1 MSTCRPSIKDCLV
14 LIKVCQTLLF
24 TACMQCNPLE
34 ELVCPEPPTLVVSG
48 DLAKRIL
55 FIILKSLGA
64 HGVALILGG
73 MLLILGCIKLSFG
86 KLIFCRKTKAEAMAE
101 ELKKRGL
108 VNQQGEP
115 CIVKLA
121 TVMSYIAQV

>member
-1 MSTCRPSIKDCLV
+1 MPSMCMSV
-14 LIKVCQTLLF
+14 LF
-24 TACMQCNPLE
+24 TSCMQCSPLE
-34 ELVCPEPPTLVVSG
+34 GLVCPEPPTLVVSG

-64 HGVALILGG
+64 HGVALLLGG

-101 ELKKRGL
+101 ELKKKGL
-108 VNQQGEP
+108 VNQQGGSCSKTGNLHAIHSTSLWTDQVE
-115 CIVKLA
+115 LA
-121 TVMSYIAQV
+121 QG

>member
-1 MSTCRPSIKDCLV
+1 
-14 LIKVCQTLLF
+14 
-24 TACMQCNPLE
+24 MQCNPLE
-34 ELVCPEPPTLVVSG
+34 ELVCPKPPTLVVSG
-48 DLAKRIL
+48 DFAKKIL
-55 FIILKSLGA
+55 FILLKSLGA

-108 VNQQGEP
+108 VNQQGG
-115 CIVKLA
+115 CILQQRWQQACNTEHRCAWPKL
-121 TVMSYIAQV
+121 S